1 MARSLMMT
9 IGGGVLVGVA
19 IMSTPGAVM
28 RAQQLTPAP
37 VKRVSRQE
45 KAAAL
50 AADPAVERGRKQ
62 FVESCGFCH
71 GADATGARGPDLM
84 RSALVAHDVKGDLIG
99 PVIHQGRPDKGMPAF
114 PLSDEQVADI
124 AAFLH
129 VRAAQGMASAEVPE
143 GYSVERLLTG
153 NAEAGKSYFNGSGGC
168 SGCHSPAGDMAAAVA
183 KYSALDL
190 ETHMLYPEGHFKSVV
205 VTLPSGEKVEGPLEH
220 IDDFEVALRD
230 SSGWY
235 RAFARE
241 RVQVEVKDR
250 LAAHRELLERLTQAD
265 IHNLFA
271 YLQSLK

>member
-1 MARSLMMT
+1 M
-9 IGGGVLVGVA
+9 
-19 IMSTPGAVM
+19 PG
-28 RAQQLTPAP
+28 
-37 VKRVSRQE
+37 
-45 KAAAL
+45 
-50 AADPAVERGRKQ
+50 
-62 FVESCGFCH
+62 
-71 GADATGARGPDLM
+71 
-84 RSALVAHDVKGDLIG
+84 
-99 PVIHQGRPDKGMPAF
+99 F
-114 PLSDEQVADI
+114 PFSDEQVADI

-129 VRAAQGMASAEVPE
+129 ARAAQGMASSEVPE

-153 NAEAGKSYFNGSGGC
+153 NPEAGKSYFNGAGGC
-168 SGCHSPAGDMAAAVA
+168 SGCHSPAGDMTAAVA

-220 IDDFEVALRD
+220 MDDFEVALRD

-250 LAAHRELLERLTQAD
+250 LAAHRELLEKLTQED